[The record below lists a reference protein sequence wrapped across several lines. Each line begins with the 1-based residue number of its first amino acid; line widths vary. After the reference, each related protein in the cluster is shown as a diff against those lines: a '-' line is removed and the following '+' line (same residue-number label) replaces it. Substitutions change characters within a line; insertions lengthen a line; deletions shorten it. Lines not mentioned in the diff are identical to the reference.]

1 MTTKTTMTR
10 TIRLAIGTAAVLAL
24 MAQAAQAK
32 PIEPIGST
40 HESPTTLVGKGTY
53 MPVSPANNVA
63 AAHAIDTPRGAAQ
76 AALGQ
81 SSGSLTSPTSVT
93 VTASADGFDWAAA
106 FIGASLMLA
115 PLVLIGAVAL
125 TARGRRRVPLSA

>member
-1 MTTKTTMTR
+1 MTTKMIMTR
-10 TIRLAIGTAAVLAL
+10 TIRLALGTAAVLAL

-40 HESPTTLVGKGTY
+40 TESPSTLVLKGTY

-63 AAHAIDTPRGAAQ
+63 AAHAADTPRGAAQ
-76 AALGQ
+76 TALGQ
-81 SSGSLTSPTSVT
+81 LEQPAPPTSVT

-106 FIGASLMLA
+106 SIGASLMLA
-115 PLVLIGAVAL
+115 PLVLIGAAA
-125 TARGRRRVPLSA
+125 TARGRRRVPSSA